1 MVYFILSMKGGM
13 MAKLTTYVEAM
24 EVYVEAMELY
34 CEKLLAQL
42 TAFQEEAVCDHT
54 VDMCFERA
62 RQAIAK
68 G

>member
-1 MVYFILSMKGGM
+1 

-42 TAFQEEAVCDHT
+42 TVFQEEAVFDHT
-54 VDMCFERA
+54 VGMCFCSYWDAMKRA
-62 RQAIAK
+62 SQAIAQ